1 MDQEARLERLRTAI
15 EKAQHAGLLV
25 SNKLFDDVFDA
36 LEAELIGR
44 LLACDA
50 EANEARCRLQSAI
63 NVGRGIR
70 RAVLNQAASLE
81 ALSKE
86 LDMIEGRKLRPI
98 A

>member
-1 MDQEARLERLRTAI
+1 MTPEARTERLHVAI
-15 EKAQHAGLLV
+15 EKAQQAGLIAD
-25 SNKLFDDVFDA
+25 NKLFADVFDA

-50 EANEARCRLQSAI
+50 EANEARWRLQSAI